1 MRGTMAAVKRALRYP
16 RLVIVAGYIAVILG
30 PLSLGMTLVESSP
43 TDVVRVVPSVA
54 TTLIGI
60 FVLHHG
66 YTRDL
71 L

>member
-1 MRGTMAAVKRALRYP
+1 MDTMSSVKRALRYP
-16 RLVIVAGYIAVILG
+16 RLVIIAGYIAVILS

-43 TDVVRVVPSVA
+43 TNFVRILPSVA

-60 FVLHHG
+60 FVLHHA

-71 L
+71 Q